1 MPSTIAT
8 ITNSR
13 KRAIIR
19 FLRSVE
25 RLSGGP
31 AAAHR
36 RRPGAP
42 CRALTRERVV
52 AEALAVISAEG
63 VEARSMRA
71 LATRLGV
78 VPGTLHRHV
87 RSKEQLHDLILD
99 GVLAEVDCRLDP
111 SLPWSGQVTAL
122 ARGVDR
128 DILLGLPGA
137 RTRGNSVVFSRVESA
152 QPGLDAARRIK
163 N

>member
-1 MPSTIAT
+1 
-8 ITNSR
+8 
-13 KRAIIR
+13 
-19 FLRSVE
+19 
-25 RLSGGP
+25 
-31 AAAHR
+31 
-36 RRPGAP
+36 
-42 CRALTRERVV
+42 
-52 AEALAVISAEG
+52 
-63 VEARSMRA
+63 MRA

-87 RSKEQLHDLILD
+87 RSKQLHDLILD

-111 SLPWSGQVTAL
+111 SLPWTGQVTAL

-128 DILLGLPGA
+128 DTLLGLPGA
-137 RTRGNSVVFSRVESA
+137 RTRGNSVVFSHVESA